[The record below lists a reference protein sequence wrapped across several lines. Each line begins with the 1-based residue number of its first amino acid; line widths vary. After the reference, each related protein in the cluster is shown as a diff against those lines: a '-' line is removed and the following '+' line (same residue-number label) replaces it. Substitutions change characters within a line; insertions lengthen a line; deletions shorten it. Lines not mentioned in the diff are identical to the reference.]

1 MNDAAKRNAPQ
12 ASVARLVGSRKFW
25 WSLVLFGVVG
35 LLGWHFFWQRG
46 DTALHASGTV
56 EGVEVEITSKV
67 AGRIATICCREGEMV
82 KAGDVV
88 VQLASEDLVAAVE
101 QAAAE
106 IASAEAELR
115 RARAQEVEARRNR
128 DRYTDLYRKS
138 AVAKATYDAVVT
150 AYATA
155 AATTGAAQARLA
167 AVQANRRYAEA
178 KWADT
183 IIRSPLDGMVVFRA
197 LEEGETV
204 TPGVTILTVV
214 DQQRLFVRSDLD
226 ERLLGRIAVGDPAT
240 ITAEGLPGQFFP
252 GKVSEISRYGE
263 FATQRDVVRG
273 RQDLRTFKMRL
284 ALGEHGGRLSPGMT
298 VEVSIPARGGNGR

>member
-1 MNDAAKRNAPQ
+1 MKRRWWVGISIGALVVTSVLGYLLWLGGGD
-12 ASVARLVGSRKFW
+12 ASV
-25 WSLVLFGVVG
+25 
-35 LLGWHFFWQRG
+35 H
-46 DTALHASGTV
+46 TSGIV
-56 EGVEVEITSKV
+56 EGVEMQVTSKV

-88 VQLASEDLVAAVE
+88 VQLASEDLAAAVE

-115 RARAQEVEARRNR
+115 RARAQEAEARRNR
-128 DRYTDLYRKS
+128 DRYTDLHRKN
-138 AVAKATYDAVVT
+138 AVAKAAYDAAVT
-150 AYATA
+150 SHATA
-155 AATTGAAQARLA
+155 AATTAAAQARLA
-167 AVQANRRYAEA
+167 AAQASHRYAEA

-183 IIRSPLDGMVVFRA
+183 VIKSPMDGMVVFRA

-204 TPGVTILTVV
+204 APGVTILTVV
-214 DQQRLFVRSDLD
+214 DQRHLFVRSDLD
-226 ERLLGRIAVGDPAT
+226 ERLVGRIAVGDPAT
-240 ITAEGLPGQFFP
+240 ISIEGVPGQLFS
-252 GKVSEISRYGE
+252 GKVAEIGRYGE

-273 RQDLRTFKMRL
+273 RQDLRTFKVRL